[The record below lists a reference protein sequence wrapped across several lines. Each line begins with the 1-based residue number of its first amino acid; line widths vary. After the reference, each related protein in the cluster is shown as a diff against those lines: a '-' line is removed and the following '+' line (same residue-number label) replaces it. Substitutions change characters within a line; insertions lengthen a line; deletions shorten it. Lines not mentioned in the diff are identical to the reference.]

1 MTSKFYNISEEN
13 NEGIIDIF
21 GDISWWDNDEHSFK
35 EELDQVTSEN
45 ITVRINSGGGDVFT
59 GHTIYNMIKQTNK
72 HVKVVVNGL
81 AASIASVI
89 AMAGDVIEMPAN
101 SMIMIHNP
109 STYQGGTSDDMRKTA
124 DTLDKVAETI
134 KAVYIKRTGLSDEEI
149 TEMMNNET
157 WMTAQE
163 AKEKGFCDVIT
174 DEIKVDN
181 SANAKFFNVYK
192 NAPLIFTNKED
203 EGTNEQTE
211 YDEIIKRLDGIEST
225 LSDLLEQLTGNKQ
238 KEDEPEEEQKV
249 SNGWSSFFNAKK

>member
-1 MTSKFYNISEEN
+1 MSKFYNVYEEN
-13 NEGIIDIF
+13 NEGVIDIF
-21 GDISWWDNDEHSFK
+21 GDISWWDNDEHTFK
-35 EELDQVTSEN
+35 EDLNRITAEN
-45 ITVRINSGGGDVFT
+45 ITVRINSGGGDVFA

-89 AMAGDVIEMPAN
+89 AMAGDTVEMPEN
-101 SMIMIHNP
+101 SMMMIHNP
-109 STYQGGTSDDMRKTA
+109 STYQSGTSEDMRKTA

-181 SANAKFFNVYK
+181 SVNAKFFNVYK
-192 NAPLIFTNKED
+192 HAPLVFTNKED
-203 EGTNEQTE
+203 EEINKQTE
-211 YDEIIKRLDGIEST
+211 YDEIIKRLDDIESA

-238 KEDEPEEEQKV
+238 KEDEPKEEKEV
-249 SNGWSSFFNAKK
+249 SNGWSSFFNVKK